1 MLKIV
6 KLTTQELEAIFML
19 VGDVDAKISN
29 SVWVYKLYLK
39 IGNAFEEAAKKDPE
53 WKLEESDG

>member
-1 MLKIV
+1 MLKVV
-6 KLTTQELEAIFML
+6 KLTTQELEAIHML

-39 IGNAFEEAAKKDPE
+39 IGNAFEEAAAKDPE

>member
-6 KLTTQELEAIFML
+6 KLTTQELEAIHML

-29 SVWVYKLYLK
+29 SVWVYKLYQK